1 MTIGRTPP
9 PDDDDQTT
17 VVERR
22 TQTHVVDP
30 TPYVPPAA
38 GGQVNVTT
46 RTAAPASQ
54 VNVSAVPAAT
64 TVWTFTRVVALLFTV
79 LEVLLFV
86 RFVLKLAGA
95 NQTQPFVAALYGV
108 TEPLVRP
115 FQGIFAIPADSA
127 FDVAALMAIVFLFL
141 VAALIVALVKAIA
154 GRSA

>member
-1 MTIGRTPP
+1 MTIGRTRP
-9 PDDDDQTT
+9 PDDDDRTT
-17 VVERR
+17 VVQRR
-22 TQTHVVDP
+22 TETHVVDP
-30 TPYVPPAA
+30 SPYVAPAP
-38 GGQVNVTT
+38 GGQVNVST
-46 RTAAPASQ
+46 APAAS
-54 VNVSAVPAAT
+54 

-79 LEVLLFV
+79 LEVLLLV
-86 RFVLKLAGA
+86 RFLLKLSGA
-95 NQTQPFVAALYGV
+95 NQSQALVAGLYGI

>member
-9 PDDDDQTT
+9 PDDDDRTT
-17 VVERR
+17 VVQRR
-22 TQTHVVDP
+22 TETHVVDP
-30 TPYVPPAA
+30 SPNVPPAP
-38 GGQVNVTT
+38 GGQVNVST
-46 RTAAPASQ
+46 APAGQ
-54 VNVSAVPAAT
+54 VNVSAVPAAS

-79 LEVLLFV
+79 LEVLLLV
-86 RFVLKLAGA
+86 RFLLKLSGA
-95 NQTQPFVAALYGV
+95 NQSQALVAGLYGV

>member
-9 PDDDDQTT
+9 QDDDDRTT
-17 VVERR
+17 VVQRR
-22 TQTHVVDP
+22 TETHVVDP
-30 TPYVPPAA
+30 TPYVPPAP
-38 GGQVNVTT
+38 GGQVNVST
-46 RTAAPASQ
+46 APASQ

-95 NQTQPFVAALYGV
+95 NQSQPFVAALFGV

>member
-9 PDDDDQTT
+9 PDDDDRTT
-17 VVERR
+17 VVQRR
-22 TQTHVVDP
+22 TETHVVDP
-30 TPYVPPAA
+30 SPHVAPAP
-38 GGQVNVTT
+38 GGQVNVST
-46 RTAAPASQ
+46 APASQ
-54 VNVSAVPAAT
+54 VNVSAVPAAS
-64 TVWTFTRVVALLFTV
+64 TVWTFTRVVVLLFTV

-86 RFVLKLAGA
+86 RFLLKLSGA
-95 NQTQPFVAALYGV
+95 NQSQALVAGLYGV

>member
-9 PDDDDQTT
+9 PDDDDRTT
-17 VVERR
+17 VVQRR
-22 TQTHVVDP
+22 TETHVVDP
-30 TPYVPPAA
+30 SPYVPPAP
-38 GGQVNVTT
+38 GG
-46 RTAAPASQ
+46 Q

-79 LEVLLFV
+79 LEVLLLV
-86 RFVLKLAGA
+86 RFLLKLSGA
-95 NQTQPFVAALYGV
+95 NQSQPFVAALFGV
-108 TEPLVRP
+108 TDPLVRP

>member
-9 PDDDDQTT
+9 PDDDDRTT
-17 VVERR
+17 VVQRR
-22 TQTHVVDP
+22 TETHVVDP
-30 TPYVPPAA
+30 SPYVPPAP
-38 GGQVNVTT
+38 GGQVNVST
-46 RTAAPASQ
+46 APAGQ

-79 LEVLLFV
+79 LEVLLLV
-86 RFVLKLAGA
+86 RFLLKLSGA
-95 NQTQPFVAALYGV
+95 NQSQALVAGLYGV

>member
-9 PDDDDQTT
+9 PDDDDRTT
-17 VVERR
+17 VVQRR
-22 TQTHVVDP
+22 TETHVVDP
-30 TPYVPPAA
+30 SPYVPPAP
-38 GGQVNVTT
+38 GGQVNVST
-46 RTAAPASQ
+46 APAGQ
-54 VNVSAVPAAT
+54 VNVSAVPAAS

-79 LEVLLFV
+79 LEVLLLV
-86 RFVLKLAGA
+86 RFLLKLSGA
-95 NQTQPFVAALYGV
+95 NQSQALVAGLYGV